1 MMIKRFVVPVGTV
14 ALALTIT
21 PVLAAGASPQARTTT
36 AQTQCAQL
44 ERTIDAQ
51 MAEALPGQVAKAT
64 KERQEGAQLCNS
76 GKPEQGVSM
85 LQHALADAMNR
96 G

>member
-1 MMIKRFVVPVGTV
+1 MIKRFVVPAGAA

-21 PVLAAGASPQARTTT
+21 PVLAAGTSPQPRTT

-51 MAEALPGQVAKAT
+51 MAEALSGQVAKAT

-85 LQHALADAMNR
+85 LQRALADTMNR

>member
-1 MMIKRFVVPVGTV
+1 MMIKRLVVPAGAA

-21 PVLAAGASPQARTTT
+21 PVLAAGTSTTARTTT

-51 MAEALPGQVAKAT
+51 MPDALPGQVAKST

-76 GKPEQGVSM
+76 GKTEEGVTM
-85 LQHALADAMNR
+85 LQRALTDAMYR